1 MTISQPL
8 LSVRGL
14 TMEFAPGVRAVN
26 DVSLSLERGEVLALV
41 GESGSGKS
49 ATAFSI
55 LDAVD
60 APGKVVAGEIEFQGE
75 NLRTLTASRRRQLY
89 GNRIS
94 MVFQD
99 PSNTLNPVLTVGE
112 QIIEAIRAHRDC
124 SKEEARL
131 RARDA
136 LAGVGI
142 PAPEERLS
150 VFPHQMSGG
159 MRQRVAI
166 AIAMVNRPDL
176 LIADE
181 PTTALDV
188 SVQAHILQMIQQI
201 CRRDGTALI
210 WITHDLGIAAAL
222 ATKIAVMYAGRV
234 VESGPAAQVLHQPF
248 HPYTRALVQSLPGSQ
263 PNADRLTAIPGNT
276 PALANLPS
284 GCAFR
289 LRCPQADAACGQ
301 NIAVLSLEAGR
312 SVRCIN
318 PLMEAAS

>member
-112 QIIEAIRAHRDC
+112 QIIEAIRAHRACGKD
-124 SKEEARL
+124 EARL
-131 RARDA
+131 LARDA

-142 PAPEERLS
+142 PAAEERLS

-248 HPYTRALVQSLPGSQ
+248 HPYTRALVQSLPGSR

-289 LRCPQADAACGQ
+289 LRCPQADAACEQ
-301 NIAVLSLEAGR
+301 DIAVLSQGAGR